1 MSTTLLIIYPA
12 LMHSTRHWGQK
23 WEKEDLWLW
32 EAHSIFLKQ
41 SNLQHNVKRK
51 KDEEIEY
58 CDVTKKSGFSLCPTR
73 HQAKFHRIRD
83 AWVCCEGVLGVSRQI
98 RKEKPLHRVYNL

>member
-12 LMHSTRHWGQK
+12 LMQSTRHWGQK
-23 WEKEDLWLW
+23 WEKGDLCLW

-51 KDEEIEY
+51 KDEEIE
-58 CDVTKKSGFSLCPTR
+58 
-73 HQAKFHRIRD
+73 
-83 AWVCCEGVLGVSRQI
+83 
-98 RKEKPLHRVYNL
+98 

>member
-23 WEKEDLWLW
+23 WEKKHLCLW

-51 KDEEIEY
+51 KDEEIE
-58 CDVTKKSGFSLCPTR
+58 
-73 HQAKFHRIRD
+73 
-83 AWVCCEGVLGVSRQI
+83 
-98 RKEKPLHRVYNL
+98 